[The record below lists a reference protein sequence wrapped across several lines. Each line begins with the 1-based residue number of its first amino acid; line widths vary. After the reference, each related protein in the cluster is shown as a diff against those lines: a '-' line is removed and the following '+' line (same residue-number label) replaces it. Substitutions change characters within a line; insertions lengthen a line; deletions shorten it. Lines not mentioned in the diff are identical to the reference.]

1 MHLYPSLRGRV
12 VLITGAGRGFGR
24 LMSLALAGQG
34 ALILG
39 TSGRNRAE
47 LDATV
52 VDVNAA
58 AESAG
63 RGGRFVGTLAD
74 VSRDADCEATAA
86 LALREFGRID
96 ALVNNAAR
104 GPMEANPTFFADK
117 PKFWTAP
124 PDAWRRMVE
133 TNLIGVY
140 LMTRAVV
147 PGMVKRGFG
156 RVVNVSTSHPTM
168 VMQGLAA
175 YGATK
180 AGLEAATVMWARDL
194 DGTGVTANVL
204 LPGGPADTALVPGG
218 GAGTLAQPGYR
229 AGKGPT
235 GDEGRIGGIL
245 PADVIVPPTLW
256 LCADES
262 SAFNGRRIVGK
273 DWDPDAAPELAVARA
288 MQPQHDAPR
297 IM

>member
-1 MHLYPSLRGRV
+1 MHVYPSLRGRV
-12 VLITGAGRGFGR
+12 VLVAGAGRGFGR
-24 LMSLALAGQG
+24 LMSLALGAQG
-34 ALILG
+34 AWILG
-39 TSGRNRAE
+39 TAARNRAE
-47 LDATV
+47 LDATAA
-52 VDVNAA
+52 DVNAA
-58 AESAG
+58 AASAG
-63 RGGRFVGTLAD
+63 LGGRFVGTLAD
-74 VSRDADCEATAA
+74 VSRDADCEAAAA

-104 GPMEANPTFFADK
+104 GPMEANPDYFDEK

-124 PDAWRRMVE
+124 PDAWRRMIE
-133 TNLIGVY
+133 TNLIGAY

-147 PGMVKRGFG
+147 PGMVRRGFG
-156 RVVNVSTSHPTM
+156 RIVNLSTSHPTM

-175 YGATK
+175 YGAAK
-180 AGLEAATVMWARDL
+180 AGLEAATVMWAKDL
-194 DGTGVTANVL
+194 EGSGVTANVL
-204 LPGGPADTALVPGG
+204 LPGGPADTALLPGG
-218 GAGTLAQPGYR
+218 GFGARAQPNFR
-229 AGKGPT
+229 AGQGAT

-273 DWDPDAAPELAVARA
+273 DWDPEVPPEQAVARA
-288 MQPQHDAPR
+288 MQPKHDAPR